1 MIQKP
6 PSRRTFL
13 GMGLA
18 APLILKMSPALATP
32 EEMQAA
38 IATFTGGAP
47 VTEGRVTLT
56 IPLLVQNGNAVPLT
70 VEAESPM
77 TEADHVK
84 TIGIF
89 NEVNPLPETVYFH
102 FTPASGIAKTQTRIR
117 LNGDQFVHA
126 VAQMSDGSFWSAKTN
141 VIVTAPACREA

>member
-1 MIQKP
+1 MIRKP
-6 PSRRTFL
+6 PSRRAFL

-18 APLILKMSPALATP
+18 APLLLKMTPAHATP

-38 IATFTGGAP
+38 IDAFTGGAE

-70 VEAESPM
+70 VEADSPM
-77 TEADHVK
+77 TEDDFVE

-89 NEVNPLPETVYFH
+89 NEINPLPETVYFH
-102 FTPASGIAKTQTRIR
+102 FTPAAGQAKTQTRIR

-126 VAQMSDGSFWSAKTN
+126 VAKMSDGTFWSAKTN